1 MNERTKKIIL
11 FEGELSGGKGHHY
24 DFLVENSYYYK
35 EKGEIF
41 WVVNKRF
48 NNEELYIPDFVKI
61 LNIIDTA
68 KRKVN
73 FQNFLFFGKIIFL
86 SIKNFF
92 MSYYYLIKKF
102 KLNKF
107 FLEYLLKNFFTF
119 PKYFSSFCKILEHF
133 DLKENDI
140 IIFQTSRIN
149 EIELAYLLILL
160 KIKVKLHLR
169 IIQLHRKKKLTKCFK
184 ILKNLNK
191 KNELFKNIFFY
202 TETDFQKQ
210 QIKKNTDIDVE
221 LFSNNL
227 TFSKKETPDKKFTI
241 GILGES
247 RFDKGFYKLPDLI
260 RSINS
265 KAIDKVQ
272 FIIQINNCPKNL
284 LVIKNEIYS
293 LSKEFK
299 NIEIIEGYIGFF
311 EYRKLLEKIN
321 IIPLLHE
328 LDQLKY
334 CGSGIVFASI
344 VNEIPVVIPKDALYV
359 KKFFEFESFL
369 EARDLTDYSKNII
382 HIIDN
387 FPFFLELAK
396 KQSLSYKNK
405 LNFDPLNNRI

>member
-1 MNERTKKIIL
+1 MNEHSKKIIL

-24 DFLVENSYYYK
+24 DFLVENSFYYK

-48 NNEELYIPDFVKI
+48 NKEKLYIPDFVKI

-107 FLEYLLKNFFTF
+107 FLKHLLKNFFTF
-119 PKYFSSFCKILEHF
+119 PKYFSSFCEILEHI

-149 EIELAYLLILL
+149 EIKLAYLLILL

-169 IIQLHRKKKLTKCFK
+169 IIQLHRKQKLKKFYE
-184 ILKNLNK
+184 ILKEINK

-299 NIEIIEGYIGFF
+299 NIEIIEGYVSFF

-382 HIIDN
+382 HIIEN

>member
-1 MNERTKKIIL
+1 MNGRTKKIIL

-24 DFLVENSYYYK
+24 DFLVENSFYYK

-41 WVVNKRF
+41 WVVNKKF
-48 NNEELYIPDFVKI
+48 NKEKLYIPDFIKI
-61 LNIIDTA
+61 LNVIDTA

-73 FQNFLFFGKIIFL
+73 FQNFLFIGKIVFL

-102 KLNKF
+102 KLNKI
-107 FLEYLLKNFFTF
+107 FLKYILKNFFTF
-119 PKYFSSFCKILEHF
+119 PKYFSSFCKILEHI

-149 EIELAYLLILL
+149 DIELTYLLILL
-160 KIKVKLHLR
+160 KIKIKLHLR
-169 IIQLHRKKKLTKCFK
+169 IIQLHRKKKLKKFYE
-184 ILKNLNK
+184 ILKKLNK

-210 QIKKNTDIDVE
+210 QIKKNTAIDVE

-227 TFSKKETPDKKFTI
+227 TFSKKEIPDKKFTI

-260 RSINS
+260 RNLNS

-272 FIIQINNCPKNL
+272 FIVQINNCPKNL
-284 LVIKNEIYS
+284 LGIKNEIYA
-293 LSKEFK
+293 LSREFK
-299 NIEIIEGYIGFF
+299 NIEIIDGYISFF

-328 LDQLKY
+328 LDQLKN
-334 CGSGIVFASI
+334 CGSGIVFASM
-344 VNEIPVVIPKDALYV
+344 VNEIPIVIPKDALYV
-359 KKFFEFESFL
+359 KKLFEFESFV
-369 EARDLTDYSKNII
+369 EAKDLNDYSKNII
-382 HIIDN
+382 HIIEN
-387 FPFFLELAK
+387 FSFFLELAK

>member
-1 MNERTKKIIL
+1 MDTQKKIIL

-24 DFLVENSYYYK
+24 DFLVENSFYYK
-35 EKGEIF
+35 DKGEIF
-41 WVVNKRF
+41 WVVNNKF
-48 NNEELYIPDFVKI
+48 NKEKLYIPDFVKI

-73 FQNFLFFGKIIFL
+73 FQNFSFIGKIIFI

-92 MSYYYLIKKF
+92 MSYYYLIKKN
-102 KLNKF
+102 KLNKI
-107 FLEYLLKNFFTF
+107 FLKYLIKNFFTF
-119 PKYFSSFCKILEHF
+119 PKYFSSFCKIFEHI

-140 IIFQTSRIN
+140 LIFQTSRIN
-149 EIELAYLLILL
+149 DVELANLLILL
-160 KIKVKLHLR
+160 KIKIKLHLR
-169 IIQLHRKKKLTKCFK
+169 IIQLHRKRKLKKCYE
-184 ILKNLNK
+184 ILKQLNK

-210 QIKKNTDIDVE
+210 QIKKNTDIDIE

-227 TFSKKETPDKKFTI
+227 TFSQKKIPDKKFTI

-260 RSINS
+260 RNLNS

-272 FIIQINNCPKNL
+272 FIIQINNCPENL
-284 LVIKNEIYS
+284 LGIRDEIYA

-299 NIEIIEGYIGFF
+299 NIEIVNGYIDFF
-311 EYRKLLEKIN
+311 DYRRFLEKIN

-328 LDQLKY
+328 LDQLKNN
-334 CGSGIVFASI
+334 GSGIVFSSI
-344 VNEIPVVIPKDALYV
+344 VNEIPIVIPKDALYV
-359 KKFFEFESFL
+359 KKLFNFNSFL
-369 EARDLTDYSKNII
+369 EAKDLREYSNNII
-382 HIIDN
+382 HIIEN
-387 FPFFLELAK
+387 FPLFLEQAK

-405 LNFDPLNNRI
+405 LNSDPLNNRI

>member
-1 MNERTKKIIL
+1 MGTQKKIIL

-24 DFLVENSYYYK
+24 DFLVENSFYYK
-35 EKGEIF
+35 DKGEIF
-41 WVVNKRF
+41 WVVNNKF
-48 NNEELYIPDFVKI
+48 NKEKLYIPDFVKT

-73 FQNFLFFGKIIFL
+73 FQNFSFIGKIIFI

-92 MSYYYLIKKF
+92 MSYYYLIKKIKF
-102 KLNKF
+102 NKI
-107 FLEYLLKNFFTF
+107 FLKYLIKNFFTF
-119 PKYFSSFCKILEHF
+119 PKYFSSFCKIFEHI

-140 IIFQTSRIN
+140 LIFQTSRIN
-149 EIELAYLLILL
+149 DIELANLLILL
-160 KIKVKLHLR
+160 KIKIKLHLR
-169 IIQLHRKKKLTKCFK
+169 IIQLHRKKKLKKCYE
-184 ILKNLNK
+184 ILKQLNK

-227 TFSKKETPDKKFTI
+227 TFSQKKIPDKKFTI

-260 RSINS
+260 RSLNS

-272 FIIQINNCPKNL
+272 FIIQINNCPENL
-284 LVIKNEIYS
+284 LGIRNEIYA

-299 NIEIIEGYIGFF
+299 NIEIVEGYISFF
-311 EYRKLLEKIN
+311 DYRRFLEKIN

-328 LDQLKY
+328 LDQLKNN
-334 CGSGIVFASI
+334 GSGIVFASI
-344 VNEIPVVIPKDALYV
+344 VNEIPIVIPKDALYV
-359 KKFFEFESFL
+359 KKLFNFNSFL
-369 EARDLTDYSKNII
+369 EAKDLSEYSNNII
-382 HIIDN
+382 HIIEN
-387 FPFFLELAK
+387 FPLFLEQAK

>member
-1 MNERTKKIIL
+1 MDTQKKIIL

-24 DFLVENSYYYK
+24 DFLVENSFYYK
-35 EKGEIF
+35 DKGEIF
-41 WVVNKRF
+41 WVVNNKF
-48 NNEELYIPDFVKI
+48 NKEKLYIPNFVKI
-61 LNIIDTA
+61 LNIIDTS

-73 FQNFLFFGKIIFL
+73 FQNFSFIGKIILL

-92 MSYYYLIKKF
+92 MSYYYLIKKIKF
-102 KLNKF
+102 NKI
-107 FLEYLLKNFFTF
+107 FLKYLIKNFFTF
-119 PKYFSSFCKILEHF
+119 PKYFSSFCKIFEHI

-140 IIFQTSRIN
+140 LIFQTSRIN
-149 EIELAYLLILL
+149 DIELANLLILL
-160 KIKVKLHLR
+160 KMKIKLHLR
-169 IIQLHRKKKLTKCFK
+169 IIQLHRKKKLKKCYE
-184 ILKNLNK
+184 ILKQLNK

-227 TFSKKETPDKKFTI
+227 TFSQKKIPDKKFTI

-260 RSINS
+260 RNLNS

-272 FIIQINNCPKNL
+272 FIIQINNCPENL
-284 LVIKNEIYS
+284 LGIRNEIYA

-299 NIEIIEGYIGFF
+299 NIEIVDGYIGFF
-311 EYRKLLEKIN
+311 EYRRFLEKIN

-328 LDQLKY
+328 LDQLKNN
-334 CGSGIVFASI
+334 GSGIVFSSI
-344 VNEIPVVIPKDALYV
+344 VNEIPIVIPKDALYV
-359 KKFFEFESFL
+359 KKLFNFNSFL
-369 EARDLTDYSKNII
+369 EAKDLREYSNNII
-382 HIIDN
+382 HIIEN
-387 FPFFLELAK
+387 FPLFLEQAK

>member
-1 MNERTKKIIL
+1 MNEQVKKIIL

-24 DFLVENSYYYK
+24 DFLVENSFYYK
-35 EKGEIF
+35 DKGEIL
-41 WVVNKRF
+41 WIVNNKF
-48 NNEELYIPDFVKI
+48 NKEKLYIPDFVKI
-61 LNIIDTA
+61 FNIIDTA

-73 FQNFLFFGKIIFL
+73 FQNFLFIGKIIFL
-86 SIKNFF
+86 SINNFF

-102 KLNKF
+102 KLNKI
-107 FLEYLLKNFFTF
+107 FLKYLLKNFFTF
-119 PKYFSSFCKILEHF
+119 PKYFSSFCKIHEHV

-149 EIELAYLLILL
+149 DIELAYLLILL

-169 IIQLHRKKKLTKCFK
+169 IIQLHRKKKLKKFYD
-184 ILKNLNK
+184 ILKQLNI

-227 TFSKKETPDKKFTI
+227 TFSQKRIPDKKFTI

-260 RSINS
+260 RNLNS
-265 KAIDKVQ
+265 KVIDKVQ
-272 FIIQINNCPKNL
+272 FIIQINNCPENL
-284 LVIKNEIYS
+284 LGIRNEIYA

-299 NIEIIEGYIGFF
+299 NIEIVDGYIDFF
-311 EYRKLLEKIN
+311 EYRRLLEKIN

-328 LDQLKY
+328 LDQLKN

-344 VNEIPVVIPKDALYV
+344 VNEIPIVIPKGAIYV
-359 KKFFEFESFL
+359 KKLFSSDSFL
-369 EARDLTDYSKNII
+369 EAKDLSEYSNNII
-382 HIIDN
+382 RIIEN

>member
-1 MNERTKKIIL
+1 M
-11 FEGELSGGKGHHY
+11 
-24 DFLVENSYYYK
+24 
-35 EKGEIF
+35 
-41 WVVNKRF
+41 NKRF
-48 NNEELYIPDFVKI
+48 NKEKLYIPDFVKI

-107 FLEYLLKNFFTF
+107 FLKHLLKNFFTF

-149 EIELAYLLILL
+149 EIKLAYLLILL

-169 IIQLHRKKKLTKCFK
+169 IIQLHRKQKLKKFYE
-184 ILKNLNK
+184 ILKKINK

-202 TETDFQKQ
+202 TETEFQKQ

-299 NIEIIEGYIGFF
+299 NIEIIEGYVSFF

-369 EARDLTDYSKNII
+369 EAKDLTDYSKNII
-382 HIIDN
+382 HIIEN

>member
-1 MNERTKKIIL
+1 MDTQKKIIL

-24 DFLVENSYYYK
+24 DFLVENSFYYK
-35 EKGEIF
+35 DKGEIF
-41 WVVNKRF
+41 WVVNNKF
-48 NNEELYIPDFVKI
+48 NKEKLYIPDFVKI
-61 LNIIDTA
+61 LNVIDTA

-73 FQNFLFFGKIIFL
+73 FQNFSFIGKIIFI

-92 MSYYYLIKKF
+92 MSYYYLIKKIKF
-102 KLNKF
+102 NKI
-107 FLEYLLKNFFTF
+107 FLKYFIKNFFTF
-119 PKYFSSFCKILEHF
+119 PKYFSSFCKIFEHI

-140 IIFQTSRIN
+140 LIFQTSRIN
-149 EIELAYLLILL
+149 DIELANLLILL
-160 KIKVKLHLR
+160 KIKIKLHLR
-169 IIQLHRKKKLTKCFK
+169 IIQLHRKKKLKKCYE
-184 ILKNLNK
+184 ILKQLNK

-227 TFSKKETPDKKFTI
+227 TFSQKKIPDKKFTI

-260 RSINS
+260 RNLNS

-272 FIIQINNCPKNL
+272 FIIQINNCPENL
-284 LVIKNEIYS
+284 LGIKNEIYA

-299 NIEIIEGYIGFF
+299 NIEIVDGYIDFF
-311 EYRKLLEKIN
+311 EYRRFLEKIN

-328 LDQLKY
+328 LDQLKNN
-334 CGSGIVFASI
+334 GSGIVFSSI
-344 VNEIPVVIPKDALYV
+344 VNEIPIVIPKDALYV
-359 KKFFEFESFL
+359 KKLFNFNSFL
-369 EARDLTDYSKNII
+369 EAKDLSDYSNNII
-382 HIIDN
+382 HIIEN
-387 FPFFLELAK
+387 FPLFLEQAK

>member
-1 MNERTKKIIL
+1 MPGSQLGKLEGKIL
-11 FEGELSGGKGHHY
+11 QVFRVPEGPIPLIG
-24 DFLVENSYYYK
+24 
-35 EKGEIF
+35 
-41 WVVNKRF
+41 VNKPCW
-48 NNEELYIPDFVKI
+48 IPPLQDPQYGV
-61 LNIIDTA
+61 
-68 KRKVN
+68 
-73 FQNFLFFGKIIFL
+73 
-86 SIKNFF
+86 S
-92 MSYYYLIKKF
+92 
-102 KLNKF
+102 
-107 FLEYLLKNFFTF
+107 
-119 PKYFSSFCKILEHF
+119 
-133 DLKENDI
+133 
-140 IIFQTSRIN
+140 
-149 EIELAYLLILL
+149 
-160 KIKVKLHLR
+160 
-169 IIQLHRKKKLTKCFK
+169 
-184 ILKNLNK
+184 
-191 KNELFKNIFFY
+191 
-202 TETDFQKQ
+202 
-210 QIKKNTDIDVE
+210 
-221 LFSNNL
+221 
-227 TFSKKETPDKKFTI
+227 KFTI

-299 NIEIIEGYIGFF
+299 NIEIIEGYVSFF

-382 HIIDN
+382 HIIEN

>member
-1 MNERTKKIIL
+1 
-11 FEGELSGGKGHHY
+11 
-24 DFLVENSYYYK
+24 
-35 EKGEIF
+35 
-41 WVVNKRF
+41 
-48 NNEELYIPDFVKI
+48 
-61 LNIIDTA
+61 
-68 KRKVN
+68 
-73 FQNFLFFGKIIFL
+73 
-86 SIKNFF
+86 

-169 IIQLHRKKKLTKCFK
+169 VIQLHRKKKLRKFYEILIK
-184 ILKNLNK
+184 INK

-284 LVIKNEIYS
+284 LVIKNEIYY

-299 NIEIIEGYIGFF
+299 NIEIIEGYVGFF